1 MIKGQIFEGFLLVKS
16 AEQRVSSNGS
26 KYLDITLGDNS
37 GDINGKMWDGTVAA
51 PKAGSVVKARALLQE
66 YNNRPQLRVDKLRP
80 QDESDQVDMDVLI
93 RTAPEPAEKMMGE
106 IQERIERIKDEKL
119 REVVN
124 IRLGESGK
132 KLMYYPAAQRLHH
145 AERSGL
151 LNHMSTMLRAAE
163 ALCGVYPALDS
174 DLLAAG
180 IVLHDLCK
188 LTELSAD
195 EAGIVGE
202 YTREGL
208 LLGHIAVGVSKIEA
222 ACRAAGAPEEMRLA
236 LAHMILSH
244 HDKPEFGSPRSP
256 MFPEA
261 EALHI
266 LDLLDAR
273 LDEMLRA
280 LAAVPPGGFTEKI
293 WSLDR
298 KLYRRGRT

>member
-1 MIKGQIFEGFLLVKS
+1 MFEGFLLVKA

-26 KYLDITLGDNS
+26 KYLDITLGDVS
-37 GDINGKMWDGTVAA
+37 GEINGKMWDGAVAA
-51 PKAGSVVKARALLQE
+51 PKAGTVIKARALLQE

-80 QDESDQVDMDVLI
+80 LDESDQVDMAILI
-93 RTAPEPAEKMMGE
+93 RTAPEPAEKMMGDIKE
-106 IQERIERIKDEKL
+106 RVERIQDEKL
-119 REVVN
+119 REIVN
-124 IRLGESGK
+124 IRLRESGK
-132 KLMYYPAAQRLHH
+132 KLMYYPAAQKLHH

-151 LNHMSTMLRAAE
+151 LNHMTTMLRAAE
-163 ALCGVYPALDS
+163 ALCGVYPALDP

-195 EAGIVGE
+195 DSGVVDE
-202 YTREGL
+202 YTREGQ
-208 LLGHIAVGVSKIEA
+208 LLGHITEGVSKVEA
-222 ACRAAGAPEEMRLA
+222 ACRAAGAPEEMRLT

-244 HDKPEFGSPRSP
+244 HDKPEFGSPKGP

-261 EALHI
+261 EALHV

-273 LDEMLRA
+273 LYEMFSVLET
-280 LAAVPPGGFTEKI
+280 VPPGGFSEKI
-293 WSLDR
+293 WSLDNR